1 MKPEVTFFVIGA
13 ARSGTTSI
21 YRALETHESVFVPRM
36 KEPRFFKENQAKG
49 WEWYARHYIEK
60 TEAQI
65 AGDFSPSYSNSVSI
79 DNTIVAERIARNYPK
94 AKIIYL
100 VRNPIDCA
108 ISNWRMIAE
117 ISEKQLTFR
126 EALDEPAWAVSVLHR
141 VMFYR
146 QISIYRKFFNDD
158 QILVMTLESIR
169 KNSEETLARI
179 CEFLEIE
186 NGKLV
191 FPKANVSDRKPNRPG
206 IPHIDTESRVEFIS
220 RVAEDS
226 KKMLDYC
233 RLDPSF
239 WKITAAYKGWNSQ

>member
-1 MKPEVTFFVIGA
+1 MKPEVNFFVIGA

-36 KEPRFFKENQAKG
+36 KEPRFFKENLDKG
-49 WEWYARHYIEK
+49 WEWYASHFIDR
-60 TEAQI
+60 TGGQI

-108 ISNWRMIAE
+108 ISNWRMLAE
-117 ISEKQLTFR
+117 HSEKQLTFR
-126 EALDEPAWAVSVLHR
+126 EALDDHAWAVSVLHR
-141 VMFYR
+141 AMFYR

-158 QILVMTLESIR
+158 QILVMTLELIK
-169 KNSEETLARI
+169 KNSKEMLIRI
-179 CEFLEIE
+179 YEFLEIE
-186 NGKLV
+186 KGKLV
-191 FPKANVSDRKPNRPG
+191 FPKANTSSRKPSRPG
-206 IPHIDTESRVEFIS
+206 IPLIDTESRLEFIS

-226 KKMLDYC
+226 KKMLDFC
-233 RLDPSF
+233 GLEPSF
-239 WKITAAYKGWNSQ
+239 WNITAAYKGWNSQ